1 VPGAVELDL
10 GHGFALTV
18 VGATTVDTPTTTFP
32 DNVEG
37 LHFAPVIER
46 VQKELARRSAKGPAV
61 VLGHTGWSQ
70 DRKLAAA
77 IPELTA
83 IVGGHDQVLF
93 AEPRQVGGVPVVQA
107 FEKAKFL
114 GRLDCRFFPATSRT
128 DVMRASVERIAPELP
143 EDAGVAAIVR
153 TYSARVQQEMS
164 AVIGHTEALL
174 DGGRERVRYQE
185 TNLGSWLADVMRE
198 TSGAEIALLNA
209 GAVRGSFERGEI
221 ELGDAFR
228 VFPYPNGI
236 WLVDLEGRV
245 LLEALT
251 RAVRSSH
258 DEEDGGFLHVSGMR
272 WVAQGTRV
280 ASVDIAGAPLDPKR
294 SYRVAISDF
303 VRAGGDG
310 YAMLKDPPG
319 VDTGHQLR
327 DAVIEALKRG
337 PVAPPAPGRFLR
349 R

>member
-1 VPGAVELDL
+1 
-10 GHGFALTV
+10 
-18 VGATTVDTPTTTFP
+18 
-32 DNVEG
+32 
-37 LHFAPVIER
+37 
-46 VQKELARRSAKGPAV
+46 
-61 VLGHTGWSQ
+61 
-70 DRKLAAA
+70 
-77 IPELTA
+77 
-83 IVGGHDQVLF
+83 
-93 AEPRQVGGVPVVQA
+93 
-107 FEKAKFL
+107 
-114 GRLDCRFFPATSRT
+114 
-128 DVMRASVERIAPELP
+128 
-143 EDAGVAAIVR
+143 
-153 TYSARVQQEMS
+153 
-164 AVIGHTEALL
+164 
-174 DGGRERVRYQE
+174 
-185 TNLGSWLADVMRE
+185 
-198 TSGAEIALLNA
+198 
-209 GAVRGSFERGEI
+209 
-221 ELGDAFR
+221 GDAFR

-258 DEEDGGFLHVSGMR
+258 GEEDGGFLHVSGMR